1 MISLYLELIM
11 IRITKLTLKNFLSVG
26 NVTQAINLDSAG
38 LTLVLGE
45 NTDGTGG
52 VTRNGAGKT
61 SILQAISYALYGKP
75 LTKIKIP
82 NLVNNINNKAM
93 LVTIEFERDGKSY
106 RIERGQKPVT
116 MRFYVNN
123 TETSSDDQAQ
133 GENRHTQEEIER
145 LIGMS
150 HTMFKHVLALN
161 TFTEPFLKMT
171 VSEQRAVIEEL
182 LGVTQISQRA
192 DELKRIMNGPDG
204 TKDQIRDLEADLKA
218 TTEANSRIEVTI
230 KQAETNSSN
239 WLKHHVHAVAELEA
253 EIQAVQD
260 INFEAEIVAFD
271 ALDAF
276 DTKLR
281 ELRVVE
287 DAESREAA
295 RLQREVDS
303 VCSQADRYRKEAT
316 ALDPEVQIARL
327 RTEISRKEKDAERHS
342 SQAARLTE
350 ELTVIMHEIEHS
362 DEHSCRTCGQG
373 LSGTDHLKTVQ
384 ANLEKQKETLEAK
397 ITRELASLDSLTNEI
412 ENVLKV
418 EMNKVRSDS
427 EQRVTEL
434 IARAEEQ
441 QVRCTEVQ
449 ADVTEQDSR
458 WKAAK
463 DAIKALGA
471 RPVTTF
477 KSRDEVYKA
486 KQLYEMLVRDLEKEN
501 EKVNPYTQQ
510 IDSLKE
516 TLQKIDMAPLN
527 DLTVLMKHQDF
538 LLKLL
543 TSKDS
548 FIRKRIIDQNLAYLN
563 SRLNQYLDK
572 LGLPH
577 EVRFVSDLSVEITL
591 LGRDFD
597 FEQLSRGEMN
607 RVIMATS
614 LSFRDVWES
623 LNNSVNLL
631 WVDELIDNGLDDQ
644 GAEAALEI
652 LKGLARDRGK
662 NVFLISH
669 KDNLRSR
676 VSRILM
682 VHKEDSF
689 TKFED
694 DAVV

>member
-1 MISLYLELIM
+1 M

-93 LVTIEFERDGKSY
+93 LVSIEFERDGKSY

-123 TETSSDDQAQ
+123 TEMNDDQAQ

-145 LIGMS
+145 LLGMS

-171 VSEQRAVIEEL
+171 VSDQRAVIEEL

-192 DELKRIMNGPDG
+192 DELKKLMNGPDG

-218 TTEANSRIEVTI
+218 TTETNSRIEAAI
-230 KQAETNSSN
+230 KQAETSATG
-239 WLKHHVHAVAELEA
+239 WQKHHVHALAELEA
-253 EIQAVQD
+253 EIKAVAD
-260 INFEAEIVAFD
+260 INFEAEIMAFD
-271 ALDAF
+271 AVDEFDA
-276 DTKLR
+276 KLR
-281 ELRVVE
+281 ELGIIE
-287 DAESREAA
+287 DVESRETA
-295 RLQREVDS
+295 RLQREVES
-303 VCSQADRYRKEAT
+303 VCTEADRYRKEAD
-316 ALDPEVQIARL
+316 AVDPEAQ
-327 RTEISRKEKDAERHS
+327 ISRLMAEITRKQKDADRHS
-342 SQAARLTE
+342 TQAIRLSE
-350 ELTVIMHEIEHS
+350 ELAGVLHEIEHS
-362 DEHSCRTCGQG
+362 DEHACRTCGQG
-373 LSGTDHLKTVQ
+373 LSGTDHLKTVKT
-384 ANLEKQKETLEAK
+384 NLEKQRDSLEAK
-397 ITRELASLDSLTNEI
+397 INREIASLDSLTNEI
-412 ENVLKV
+412 ENVLKA
-418 EMNKVRSDS
+418 EIDSVRAAS

-434 IARAEEQ
+434 VARAEEQ
-441 QVRCTEVQ
+441 ECRCSEVQ
-449 ADVTEQDSR
+449 SAVKEQTAR
-458 WKAAK
+458 WTAAK
-463 DAIKALGA
+463 DAVKALGA

-486 KQLYEMLVRDLEKEN
+486 KQLYEMLVRDHEKESEKEN
-501 EKVNPYTQQ
+501 PYTHQ
-510 IDSLKE
+510 IDSLRA
-516 TLQKIDMAPLN
+516 TLQKIDMGPIN
-527 DLTVLMKHQDF
+527 DLTTLMKHQDF

-563 SRLNQYLDK
+563 SRLNHYLDR

-614 LSFRDVWES
+614 WSFRDVWES
-623 LNNSVNLL
+623 LNNTINLL

-652 LKGLARDRGK
+652 LKGMSRDRGK

-694 DAVV
+694 DALA